1 MDTTPRGRSAPPGR
15 AGRARARTQ
24 APPPTPAAPASG
36 PRPAPAADSH
46 PGPRPAPQTVR
57 LAFLWRAAG
66 APVGCLLAL
75 AMGIVLAQTGV
86 AGRLGAVPALLLSG
100 TAVLG
105 VALPVPYGFWLRA
118 DTEGLTLVRAFLP
131 RHYPWQDIVGLTMEA
146 DEDPDSGAARL
157 VLLLRLAPAPGTAAA
172 RSERERRIHG
182 PVLGAV
188 GTTPDGLPRGTEP
201 RHLAELFDL
210 LRRHGVPLED
220 PRYADAVLTAHGYPA
235 LAHTAR
241 PAPPLRPGASR
252 SPSV

>member
-1 MDTTPRGRSAPPGR
+1 MDTTPRGQSAPPGR
-15 AGRARARTQ
+15 AERAGRAGARTQ
-24 APPPTPAAPASG
+24 APPQTAA
-36 PRPAPAADSH
+36 
-46 PGPRPAPQTVR
+46 APQTVR

-118 DTEGLTLVRAFLP
+118 DTEGLTLVRALLP
-131 RHYPWQDIVGLTMEA
+131 RHYPWQDIVGLTMET

-157 VLLLRLAPAPGTAAA
+157 VLLLRLAPAPRSAAA

-182 PVLGAV
+182 PVLGAL

-235 LAHTAR
+235 LAHTAHTAHADHTACTAR
-241 PAPPLRPGASR
+241 PAPPTRPGAAR